1 MQVRI
6 TNVTDGPG
14 KKPAEVRVYNK
25 RLRPGSWMD
34 VPVQFVD
41 EKVRKL
47 EQSGVIVIGKLPPWY
62 SDYESRRKVR
72 NLTADEVT
80 ANVELKTNHQKMVA
94 AREAAKAAPPPMPPK
109 KLKFSDEVKAEEDVS
124 FSPPPLPPSEEE
136 HKEESREESR
146 RRPPRR

>member
-25 RLRPGSWMD
+25 RLRPGAWMD

-47 EQSGVIVIGKLPPWY
+47 ETAGVIIIGKLPPWY
-62 SDYESRRKVR
+62 ADYEAKRKVR
-72 NLTADEVT
+72 NLTADEVA
-80 ANVELKTNHQKMVA
+80 ANVEAKKA
-94 AREAAKAAPPPMPPK
+94 KAKKDAAKNAPPAPVPPAEETTQPK
-109 KLKFSDEVKAEEDVS
+109 KFVALDDLVVAEESVEITTG
-124 FSPPPLPPSEEE
+124 EEAP
-136 HKEESREESR
+136 RGR
-146 RRPPRR
+146 RLKR

>member
-14 KKPAEVRVYNK
+14 KKPVEARVYNK

-72 NLTADEVT
+72 NLTAEEVT

-94 AREAAKAAPPPMPPK
+94 ARRASALQGKIAATKPAPAVKHEPP
-109 KLKFSDEVKAEEDVS
+109 V
-124 FSPPPLPPSEEE
+124 LPPSDTPEMEET
-136 HKEESREESR
+136 KEDFR
-146 RRPPRR
+146 RNRPPKR

>member
-47 EQSGVIVIGKLPPWY
+47 ETAGVIVIGKLPPWY

-94 AREAAKAAPPPMPPK
+94 AREAAKAAPPLPTR
-109 KLKFSDEVKAEEDVS
+109 KLKFTDEVKVEENIS
-124 FSPPPLPPSEEE
+124 FSPPPLPSVDEEP
-136 HKEESREESR
+136 KEESREESR